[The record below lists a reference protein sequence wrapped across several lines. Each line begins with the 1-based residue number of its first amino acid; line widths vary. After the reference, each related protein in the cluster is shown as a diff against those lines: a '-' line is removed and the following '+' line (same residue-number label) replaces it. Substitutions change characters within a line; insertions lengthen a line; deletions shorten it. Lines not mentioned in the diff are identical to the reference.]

1 MQKKELLNSIGNDEH
16 LFGTQHGRS
25 EEDLV
30 SLTRSENEESKREQ
44 VSTLKDMIRKLEEDN
59 MLLEKERESLEIDN
73 VCLSQQKQ
81 ELESKIDDLA
91 RIYPSASILLGK
103 TPHHSTMS
111 VSGFKNKL
119 FRKWKK

>member
-16 LFGTQHGRS
+16 LFGSQH
-25 EEDLV
+25 ENPDEDVV
-30 SLTRSENEESKREQ
+30 SIAPSENDESKMEQ
-44 VSTLKDMIRKLEEDN
+44 ISTLKDMIKK
-59 MLLEKERESLEIDN
+59 LEKERESLEIDN

-81 ELESKIDDLA
+81 ELESRIDDLA

-111 VSGFKNKL
+111 VTGLKNKV
-119 FRKWKK
+119 FKKWKK